1 MAKTYT
7 QLLQEIEQLSAEA
20 EKLRA
25 HEKTAAV
32 REVRATIEAFGL
44 IPQDLFDTKR
54 GTKLGTGLGSKLG
67 GNVGGKAGP
76 NLGETKW
83 SGLKTKASLSTSP
96 KFTDGAGK
104 FWVGRGKRPD
114 WLRAA
119 LAAGR
124 DLSEFAVGVRA
135 VAPLNGTGAPTSA
148 KSAKLLKPKKAAA
161 KSSAK
166 GAKTPGARYMDGAG
180 NSWSGMGRMPKWL
193 KTAVAGGKKLEEL
206 AA

>member
-1 MAKTYT
+1 MAKTYA
-7 QLLQEIEQLSAEA
+7 QLLKEIEQLSGEA
-20 EKLRA
+20 ETLRA

-44 IPQDLFDTKR
+44 IPQELFGTKR
-54 GTKLGTGLGSKLG
+54 GTGLGSKRG
-67 GNVGGKAGP
+67 GNVGGNVGP
-76 NLGETKW
+76 NLGVAKG
-83 SGLKTKASLSTSP
+83 SGLNKKVSLSTSP

-114 WLRAA
+114 WLRSA

-135 VAPLNGTGAPTSA
+135 VAPLNGTGAPSSS

-161 KSSAK
+161 NSSAK

-180 NSWSGMGRMPKWL
+180 NSWSGRGRMPTWL

>member
-7 QLLQEIEQLSAEA
+7 QLLKEIEQLSAEA
-20 EKLRA
+20 ATLRA

-32 REVRATIEAFGL
+32 RQVRATIEAFGL
-44 IPQDLFDTKR
+44 IPRELFVTKR
-54 GTKLGTGLGSKLG
+54 G
-67 GNVGGKAGP
+67 GNVGGKVGP
-76 NLGETKW
+76 NLGVAKG
-83 SGLKTKASLSTSP
+83 SGLNRKVSLSTSP

-135 VAPLNGTGAPTSA
+135 VAPLNGTGAPSSS

-161 KSSAK
+161 NSSAK

-180 NSWSGMGRMPKWL
+180 NSWSGRGRMPTWL